1 MARVDAPMT
10 EHACTHWPCPICD
23 SDLIAL
29 STDDLGVVR
38 MPTSWWAGETGFA
51 EPRVT
56 RHEPEDDGPARYT
69 FPYLAPRSDPER
81 PPGLSD

>member
-23 SDLIAL
+23 ADLIAL
-29 STDDLGVVR
+29 STDDQGVVR
-38 MPTSWWAGETGFA
+38 MPTAWWAGETGCFDDLAEPFDAEPFDDLA

-56 RHEPEDDGPARYT
+56 RHEPEDNNQHDGEDR
-69 FPYLAPRSDPER
+69 
-81 PPGLSD
+81 